1 MSACIQQPHPLLRFV
16 IPIAIGIGSLSVATS
31 IRWPSRADH
40 GGSSDTRVRFAGNAI
55 DQARLQAQLS
65 QEQQLVDQDQISAAP
80 VERVEDLPVTPF
92 TAARKLSTGELTPEL
107 VRRAAALLLSQLP
120 PIGTEIPLEVHGRM
134 YIARVETHFH
144 EIGGPKR
151 PWGYHRGMTLYWAE

>member
-1 MSACIQQPHPLLRFV
+1 VSACIQQPHPLPRFV
-16 IPIAIGIGSLSVATS
+16 IPLAIGIGSLSIATS
-31 IRWPSRADH
+31 IRW
-40 GGSSDTRVRFAGNAI
+40 SSGPETRLPNAQVQSAANAI
-55 DQARLQAQLS
+55 NDARTRAQLS
-65 QEQQLVDQDQISAAP
+65 QEQQLIDQEQGPVEP

-92 TAARKLSTGELTPEL
+92 TAVRKLSTGELTPEL
-107 VRRAAALLLSQLP
+107 VRRAAALLLSRLP
-120 PIGTEIPLEVHGRM
+120 PLGTEIPLEVHGRM